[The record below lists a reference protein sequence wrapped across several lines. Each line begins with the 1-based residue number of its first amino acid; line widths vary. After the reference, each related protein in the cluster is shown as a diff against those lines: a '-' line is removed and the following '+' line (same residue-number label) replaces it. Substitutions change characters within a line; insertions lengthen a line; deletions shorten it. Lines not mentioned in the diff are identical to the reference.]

1 MFKDI
6 YKRLGIQILIYLVI
20 MYLIPWISIQ
30 FFTENIRDVITALFL
45 VVFNLLIIIFVST
58 IDSYKYKLNW
68 FMWIIPGVLFYPTI
82 HIFYSQDLWAYSL
95 IYIFS
100 YGIGMLLGWA
110 YKTYGYQLKP
120 GYKKIYKEEKEKYLK
135 EKKESKPK
143 NTTKKSNKK
152 K

>member
-6 YKRLGIQILIYLVI
+6 YKRLGIQILIYLII
-20 MYLIPWISIQ
+20 MYLIPWISIE
-30 FFTENIRDVITALFL
+30 FFSESIRDIITALFL

-58 IDSYKYKLNW
+58 IDSFKYKLNF
-68 FMWIIPGVLFYPTI
+68 FMWIIPGLLFYPTI
-82 HIFYSQDLWAYSL
+82 HLFYSNDLWVYSL
-95 IYIFS
+95 IYVFS

-120 GYKKIYKEEKEKYLK
+120 GYKKIYKEEKERMEK
-135 EKKESKPK
+135 ERIT
-143 NTTKKSNKK
+143 NTTKKKSKK